1 MGHGGVCRRICIR
14 LVSLFQGDRSA
25 AVGMERSRTAS
36 TVRNKHTAFLAP
48 LQEYGVIISSVCALA
63 AMTGYA
69 EAFTSP
75 DYEKRAPLEIQRII
89 TIRHMGLNVLSPYL
103 CQVFSGNSTLV
114 QMQQQWH
121 SSHDHPKEYCVETM
135 ILASALIPRFS
146 ITSVPSHV
154 EVLECVGHSQ
164 LKLAIDVASRSTVV
178 SLSLSLT
185 LSHSLTHSLMLHIHI
200 CCQFKVSYYW

>member
-48 LQEYGVIISSVCALA
+48 FQEYGVIISSVCALA

-114 QMQQQWH
+114 QMQQQ
-121 SSHDHPKEYCVETM
+121 
-135 ILASALIPRFS
+135 
-146 ITSVPSHV
+146 
-154 EVLECVGHSQ
+154 
-164 LKLAIDVASRSTVV
+164 
-178 SLSLSLT
+178 
-185 LSHSLTHSLMLHIHI
+185 
-200 CCQFKVSYYW
+200 